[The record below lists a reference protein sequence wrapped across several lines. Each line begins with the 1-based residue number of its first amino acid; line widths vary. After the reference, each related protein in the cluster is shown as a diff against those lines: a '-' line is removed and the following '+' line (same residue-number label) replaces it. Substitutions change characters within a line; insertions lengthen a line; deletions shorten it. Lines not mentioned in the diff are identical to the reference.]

1 MKQKDK
7 LTNKVSRNK
16 KMLTFLI
23 GILIIGI
30 VAGSLFMVVLSSSD
44 IALIKEHLESFMTSI
59 ESNKLNYTQSLIS
72 SLGTNLFY
80 VIIIWLL
87 GISVIG
93 MPIIV
98 FLYFAKAF
106 TLGFSISS
114 IICEYKLKGCLL
126 AFFYVFP
133 HHILSILL
141 YTFLMVYSLSLSIR
155 VSKTLLAK
163 KTLDFK
169 VIMRRY
175 SVVLIISLIGAV
187 IVSLLEVFLMP
198 NLMRFVIPFIK

>member
-7 LTNKVSRNK
+7 LKNKVSRNK

-23 GILIIGI
+23 GILVIGI
-30 VAGSLFMVVLSSSD
+30 VAGSLFMVVLNSAD
-44 IALIKEHLESFMTSI
+44 IALIKEHLETFITNI
-59 ESNKLNYTQSLIS
+59 ESNKLNYTESFIH
-72 SLGTNLFY
+72 SLGTNLVY
-80 VIIIWLL
+80 VIGIWLL

-93 MPIIV
+93 IPIII

-114 IICEYKLKGCLL
+114 IIYEYKLKGCLF

-141 YTFLMVYSLSLSIR
+141 YTFLMLYSLSLSIR
-155 VSKTLLAK
+155 VSKTLIAK

-169 VIMRRY
+169 IIMRRY

-187 IVSLLEVFLMP
+187 IVSLLEAFVMP
-198 NLMRFVIPFIK
+198 NLVRFIIPIIK

>member
-1 MKQKDK
+1 MKTVDK
-7 LTNKVSRNK
+7 LTNKVSHNK

-30 VAGSLFMVVLSSSD
+30 LAGSLFIVILNSAD
-44 IALIKEHLESFMTSI
+44 KTLIKEHLEAFITSV
-59 ESNKLNYTQSLIS
+59 STNKLDYTQSLIS
-72 SLGTNLFY
+72 SLGSNLFY
-80 VIIIWLL
+80 VIVIWLL

-98 FLYFAKAF
+98 FIYFAKAF
-106 TLGFSISS
+106 ILGFSVSS
-114 IICEYKLKGCLL
+114 IIYQYKLKGCLL

-141 YTFLMVYSLSLSIR
+141 YTFLMLYSLSLSIR

-169 VIMRRY
+169 IIMRRY
-175 SVVLIISLIGAV
+175 SMVLVISLIGAV

-198 NLMRFVIPFIK
+198 NLIRFIIPIIK